1 MSMKIQE
8 IMVGMINK
16 IWDNRDVRTVR
27 ETDGR
32 TDKHRRTYGQTD
44 RQADKHTDKR
54 LVVDG

>member
-44 RQADKHTDKR
+44 RRTDR
-54 LVVDG
+54 PTNIQTNA

>member
-16 IWDNRDVRTVR
+16 IWDNRDMRTVR

-44 RQADKHTDKR
+44 RRTDSATNIQTNAQ
-54 LVVDG
+54 L

>member
-32 TDKHRRTYGQTD
+32 TDGRTNRQTNKQTNEQTD
-44 RQADKHTDKR
+44 RRT
-54 LVVDG
+54 GG